1 MPLAQP
7 RPARRRLAALNGD
20 RYLSVSQIT
29 KTEPIMFARIA
40 RRIDTYRHLWKQEA
54 AFRDRRVAGVLIAFF
69 GR

>member
-7 RPARRRLAALNGD
+7 RPARHRLAAGSAD
-20 RYLSVSQIT
+20 RYLSLSQINR
-29 KTEPIMFARIA
+29 TETIMFARIA
-40 RRIDTYRHLWKQEA
+40 RRIETYRYLWKQEA